1 MTIFA
6 DSMPLVRFVVFVRSF
21 SDQASPTKHQ
31 QFLRCLDI
39 LHVSTTVLACSDDP
53 DWDLPWFI
61 ECVFTPRDVFAL
73 VRSLWCNWEKLYAL
87 IFSGTSASIKNV
99 NTKSLSNFKENRT
112 ARTSILFFLD
122 PPPLGKLLYTLLFF
136 HWARNVVEFID
147 NHTQTHT
154 YRSWEESAAVVVVGI
169 YPTSVFIY

>member
-39 LHVSTTVLACSDDP
+39 LSHHVSTTVLACSDDP

-73 VRSLWCNWEKLYAL
+73 VRSLWCNWEKLY
-87 IFSGTSASIKNV
+87 ISFYSGTSASIKNV
-99 NTKSLSNFKENRT
+99 NAKSLSNFNQNRT
-112 ARTSILFFLD
+112 ARTSILYFGW
-122 PPPLGKLLYTLLFF
+122 PPPLGKTTLYFPKLVTCG
-136 HWARNVVEFID
+136 V
-147 NHTQTHT
+147 
-154 YRSWEESAAVVVVGI
+154 YR
-169 YPTSVFIY
+169 